1 MRVTVLYPEV
11 AQLVGFQHANATAG
25 APRFLGTDG
34 KREILT
40 FIDGEVPADPAMAC
54 GPLAE
59 ATVEDRSTRRALAT
73 VIFTGAVAKAK
84 TLQHSIV

>member
-1 MRVTVLYPEV
+1 
-11 AQLVGFQHANATAG
+11 
-25 APRFLGTDG
+25 
-34 KREILT
+34 
-40 FIDGEVPADPAMAC
+40 MAC

-73 VIFTGAVAKAK
+73 VIFTGSVAKAK